1 MMMAL
6 KEHPRVLTLSLFQ
19 GKIAKPAEF
28 YRFASRYTIIQIHIP
43 LCVIIVILLQR
54 IHQDHHHHCLQHD
67 MMLCAKMCS
76 RGGGEVEDL
85 PKWLHLIFLR
95 DSVNSFLTL

>member
-1 MMMAL
+1 MMMTL

-28 YRFASRYTIIQIHIP
+28 YRFASRYTIIH
-43 LCVIIVILLQR
+43 LCVFVVIILFQR
-54 IHQDHHHHCLQHD
+54 IHQGHYHHCLQHD

-76 RGGGEVEDL
+76 RGGGRFAKMASLDL
-85 PKWLHLIFLR
+85 PP
-95 DSVNSFLTL
+95 